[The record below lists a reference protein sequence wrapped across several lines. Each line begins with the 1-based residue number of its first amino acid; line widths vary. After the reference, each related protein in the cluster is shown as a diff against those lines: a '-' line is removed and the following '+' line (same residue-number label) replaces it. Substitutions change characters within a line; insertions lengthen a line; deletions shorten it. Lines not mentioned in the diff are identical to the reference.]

1 MRNLRRYTV
10 FLLIIGS
17 FLVGCGGLL
26 PDIDILPTQ
35 KTKAAEAKQMA
46 TPEEATPTPRP
57 TFTLVA
63 TPASRGVVPSPT
75 PRFTAVPTVD
85 TADLVLACD
94 RLWDVR
100 MEGQDL
106 ADEWNAWIAED
117 PPSIDEHLK
126 KVEEMATAWDEH
138 YKLTSSVSV
147 PSEAAQAKSVY
158 LSAVD
163 AWRTSMRFEASFL
176 TREKPEDG
184 LKSEQE
190 MERARERWD
199 EAYYALDR
207 FCKRA
212 EASASGVDA
221 SAE

>member
-1 MRNLRRYTV
+1 MRNLRRYAG
-10 FLLIIGS
+10 FLLIVGS
-17 FLVGCGGLL
+17 FLIGCGGLL

-35 KTKAAEAKQMA
+35 KTKAAEAKQVEI
-46 TPEEATPTPRP
+46 PEEATLTPRP
-57 TFTLVA
+57 TFTSVA

-75 PRFTAVPTVD
+75 PRFTVAPTVD

-94 RLWDVR
+94 RLWDVL

-117 PPSIDEHLK
+117 PSSIDEHLE

-138 YKLTSSVSV
+138 YELASDVSV
-147 PSEAAQAKSVY
+147 PSEAAKAKSVY

-163 AWRTSMRFEASFL
+163 AWRNSMRFETSFL
-176 TREKPEDG
+176 TREQPEDG

-190 MERARERWD
+190 MERARARWN
-199 EAYYALDR
+199 EAYDELDS

-212 EASASGVDA
+212 EASASGAGV
-221 SAE
+221 STE